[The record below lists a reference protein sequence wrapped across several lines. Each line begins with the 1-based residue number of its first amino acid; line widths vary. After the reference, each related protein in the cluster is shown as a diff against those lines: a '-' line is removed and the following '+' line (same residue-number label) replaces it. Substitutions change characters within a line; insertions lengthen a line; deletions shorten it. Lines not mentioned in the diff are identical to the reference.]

1 MITPGAVQIWQGQLC
16 DDDASYQTYWSVLD
30 AIEQAHANKM
40 MSVVRRKEY
49 VQIHALLRYQLA
61 RILQTPPEA
70 IVINKTQSGKPYLVD
85 YPELVFNISHTKEL
99 FLIAISTHCQM
110 GVDIEYCKQR
120 HNIEGLVHKC
130 FSSIEREYWFQLSEP
145 ERLTAFYKFW
155 TRKEAFV
162 KATGRGIVLGLDEC
176 VINPNNINQFLSI
189 PANCGEVSDWF
200 VSDLYISDKH
210 VATLVTDQEILE
222 VHMLTI
228 NNE

>member
-1 MITPGAVQIWQGQLC
+1 MISPGAVHIWQGQLC
-16 DDDASYQTYWSVLD
+16 ADDSSYQSYWSVLD
-30 AIEQAHANKM
+30 AIEQAHAHKM

-61 RILQTPPEA
+61 RILQVPPETL
-70 IVINKTQSGKPYLVD
+70 VINKTQSGKPYLVD
-85 YPELVFNISHTKEL
+85 YPELVFNISHSTEL
-99 FLIAISTHCQM
+99 FLIAISTHCQL
-110 GVDIEYCKQR
+110 GVDIEFCKPR

-130 FSSIEREYWFQLSEP
+130 FSSIEREYWFQLFEP

-162 KATGRGIVLGLDEC
+162 KATGHGIVLGLDKC

-189 PANCGEVSDWF
+189 PESCGEVSDWF

-210 VATLVTDQEILE
+210 VAALVTDQEILE

-228 NNE
+228 IHE